1 MVTTR
6 SHLQKTH
13 AQQHGSYTTPKLGRR
28 PLPVL
33 PIPRDFSIF
42 HRTRVY
48 AELPAGKSRTGFR
61 QFLKREFQDYKID

>member
-33 PIPRDFSIF
+33 PIPVIFRFSPYKGICRTSSRIIRSTEIIF
-42 HRTRVY
+42 
-48 AELPAGKSRTGFR
+48 LPSAT
-61 QFLKREFQDYKID
+61 